1 MSQEGRELQIV
12 IIGAGATGR
21 GQIGRLAHLA
31 GFAVTFIERKRD
43 LTVLL
48 RSARKYIVGLAGE
61 SVREIPVE
69 NFEII
74 PAQDIKGCAR
84 SIAGADIVAT
94 AVLPTNLESAAPILA
109 AGFAQRQAEGNIVPL
124 NVIACENM
132 ERSSTALRSCVRKF
146 APNLDWQWIDEH
158 VGFPD
163 SMVACL
169 VPQPADPLFL
179 LSEPVQEWSVDARAV
194 KRPMPELDG
203 MTLADDQGA
212 ALERKF
218 YIKNTG
224 HFAMGIAGYLR
235 GYRLMHEAA
244 GDAEVFAL
252 AEAVT
257 RESAAAVACRH
268 GFDSRQTEEYRAG
281 FLEALRSPLL
291 PDEVTRV
298 IRELKRKLSREE
310 RLVGPALLALEQ
322 GREPQ
327 ALAEAI
333 ARAFTLAN
341 PRDPQSGEVQALVD
355 SEGIARAV
363 THVCGLPPGHR
374 LANLVGTAFDRLQA
388 GSPLIRT

>member
-1 MSQEGRELQIV
+1 MNKESGQPKIV

-21 GQIGRLAHLA
+21 GQIGRLAFLA
-31 GFAVTFIERKRD
+31 GFAVTFIERRRD

-48 RSARKYIVGLAGE
+48 RSARKYVVGLAGE
-61 SVREIPVE
+61 PIKEIAVSD
-69 NFEII
+69 FDII
-74 PAQDIKGCAR
+74 PAQEIKSCAR
-84 SIAGADIVAT
+84 AIAAADIAAT
-94 AVLPTNLESAAPILA
+94 AVLPTNLESAAPTLA
-109 AGFAQRQAEGNIVPL
+109 AGLAQRQAEGNTAPL

-132 ERSSTALRSCVRKF
+132 ERSSSTLHGLIKAF
-146 APNLDWQWIDEH
+146 APSLDWKWIDEH

-163 SMVACL
+163 AMVACL

-194 KRPMPELDG
+194 KPPLPELAG
-203 MTLADDQGA
+203 MTLAANQSA

-235 GYRLMHEAA
+235 GHRLMHEAA
-244 GDAEVFAL
+244 GDPEVFAL
-252 AEAVT
+252 ADAVT
-257 RESAAAVACRH
+257 RESAAAVVGRH
-268 GFDSRQTEEYRAG
+268 GFDSRQTEDYRAG

-310 RLVGPALLALEQ
+310 RLVGPAVLTFEQ
-322 GREPQ
+322 GREPR

-341 PRDPQSGEVQALVD
+341 PRDPQSGDVQAILD
-355 SEGIARAV
+355 SQGIAGAV
-363 THVCGLPPGHR
+363 SAVCGVPPGHP
-374 LANLVGTAFDRLQA
+374 LTGLVSAAFAKIQA
-388 GSPLIRT
+388 G

>member
-1 MSQEGRELQIV
+1 MSQEEREPRIV

-48 RSARKYIVGLAGE
+48 GSSRKYMVGLAGE
-61 SVREIPVE
+61 PVREIPVE
-69 NFEII
+69 GFEII
-74 PAQDIKGCAR
+74 PSQDIKACAR

-109 AGFAQRQAEGNIVPL
+109 AGLAQRQAEANTSPL
-124 NVIACENM
+124 NVVACENM
-132 ERSSTALRSCVRKF
+132 ERSSSTLRGYVRTF
-146 APNLDWQWIDEH
+146 APNLDWEWIDEH
-158 VGFPD
+158 AGFPD
-163 SMVACL
+163 AMVACL
-169 VPQPADPLFL
+169 VPQPTDPLFL
-179 LSEPVQEWSVDARAV
+179 LSEPAQEWSVDARAV

-203 MTLADDQGA
+203 MTLADNQGA
-212 ALERKF
+212 ALERKL

-298 IRELKRKLSREE
+298 IRELKRKLSKEE

-322 GREPQ
+322 GREPR

-341 PRDPQSGEVQALVD
+341 PHDAQSGEVQALVD
-355 SEGIARAV
+355 AEGIAGAIRG
-363 THVCGLPPGHR
+363 VCGLPPGHA
-374 LANLVGTAFDRLQA
+374 LADLVGTAFDRLQS
-388 GSPLIRT
+388 GRPIIRT

>member
-1 MSQEGRELQIV
+1 MSEERGQPKIV

-21 GQIGRLAHLA
+21 GQIGRLAYQA

-48 RSARKYIVGLAGE
+48 KSAGKYIVGLAGE
-61 SVREIPVE
+61 PVREIAVNDFKIVPSQ
-69 NFEII
+69 EI
-74 PAQDIKGCAR
+74 KNCAR
-84 SIAGADIVAT
+84 AIAEADIVAT
-94 AVLPTNLESAAPILA
+94 AVLPTNLESAAPTLA
-109 AGFAQRQAEGNIVPL
+109 AGFAQRQAEGNAVPL

-132 ERSSTALRSCVRKF
+132 ERSSSTLRGHIRAF
-146 APNLDWQWIDEH
+146 APNLDWKWVDEH

-169 VPQPADPLFL
+169 IPQPADPLFL
-179 LSEPVQEWSVDARAV
+179 LSEPVQEWSVDGQAV
-194 KRPMPELDG
+194 KRPMPELEG
-203 MTLADDQGA
+203 MTLAANQGA

-235 GYRLMHEAA
+235 GHRLMHEAA
-244 GDAEVFAL
+244 GDPEVFAL

-257 RESAAAVACRH
+257 KESAAAVVGRH
-268 GFDSRQTEEYRAG
+268 GLDSRQTEEYREG

-310 RLVGPALLALEQ
+310 RLVGPAVLSLEQ
-322 GREPQ
+322 GREPR
-327 ALAEAI
+327 ALAETI

-341 PRDPQSGEVQALVD
+341 PRDPQSGEVQALLD
-355 SEGIARAV
+355 SKGIAGAV
-363 THVCGLPPGHR
+363 TAVCGVPLGHP
-374 LANLVGTAFDRLQA
+374 LTNLVSAAFARIQA
-388 GSPLIRT
+388 S